1 MSSKWSNGDPKLS
14 YLVREGQGKLDLVRH
29 RLSVASALERH
40 AEDGGAGPEGRASKT
55 EGVHLAMDGSAG
67 GGDGVPREAG
77 LR

>member
-1 MSSKWSNGDPKLS
+1 MSGPIGLES

-29 RLSVASALERH
+29 SLGVASALNRH

-67 GGDGVPREAG
+67 W
-77 LR
+77 